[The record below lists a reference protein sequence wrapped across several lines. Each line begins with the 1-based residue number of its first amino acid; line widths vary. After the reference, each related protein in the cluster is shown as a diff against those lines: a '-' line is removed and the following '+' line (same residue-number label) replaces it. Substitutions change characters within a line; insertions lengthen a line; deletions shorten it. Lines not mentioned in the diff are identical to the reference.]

1 MPGDLVRFLMERFDI
16 HLDDMFVV
24 DGIVGVG
31 DVKQLI
37 TDTRPDLLFAP
48 YIPRYPERIRDFGGD
63 VFAAIR
69 SKDILLHHPFE
80 SFDLVVQFIQ
90 LAARDPAV
98 VSIKQT
104 LYRTSDKVYTIWF
117 KLVCCV

>member
-1 MPGDLVRFLMERFDI
+1 MPYRM
-16 HLDDMFVV
+16 
-24 DGIVGVG
+24 
-31 DVKQLI
+31 
-37 TDTRPDLLFAP
+37 PNFAV
-48 YIPRYPERIRDFGGD
+48 GGD

-104 LYRTSDKVYTIWF
+104 LYRTSDKVRGDKCNGMPPKRSRPYCF
-117 KLVCCV
+117 DLSPPLFVR